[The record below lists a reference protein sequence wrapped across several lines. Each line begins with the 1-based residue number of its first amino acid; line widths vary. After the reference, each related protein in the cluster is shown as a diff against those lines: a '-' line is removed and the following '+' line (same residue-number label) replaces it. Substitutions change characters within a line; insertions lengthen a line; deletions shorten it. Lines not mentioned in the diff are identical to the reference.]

1 VTVGEQVT
9 IQATLKPGRY
19 TVAGIA
25 APAQGDLSQQASIFF
40 NSGEARRLA
49 GRDDNVAVIGVFPD
63 TGTSLTTLRANLAS
77 ALDDTTAT
85 VHAGADRGAI
95 EFLDAAS
102 ARTQLV
108 SLGGAMAGIATLV
121 ALLVIIGTFALT
133 IQQRHREIALF
144 RAVAATPRQARQLIS
159 REATALALTAA
170 LLGAVAGIP
179 LAGGLRA
186 LFEHFGG
193 LPSTLHLA
201 YSPVPCIA
209 AVLLSIVAAW
219 LAARVS
225 ARRITRIRPADALAD
240 AALPS
245 RLVQPS
251 RTAVGI
257 VAVVGGVVLLW
268 VLTKLHTEPA
278 AQPVTFLTVITWA
291 AAVALLGPVLV
302 RLASILVAVILRA
315 LGVSGYLATANTS
328 TSAKRFAS
336 VLSPVCLG
344 VALACTVLFTPTT
357 MAAATDAEAAEGTLA
372 DHVLVSDGP
381 GVPSAAA
388 EQVRDTAGV
397 HSVTEILRSNVR
409 INLHRY
415 SVFAVTGRDVN
426 EAVDPDVIAGEL
438 RDLQIHD
445 VAVSTTAANSLD
457 ITVGDTLDVVLGD
470 GTPQALTVVAL
481 YGRGLGFAD
490 LIVDRD
496 LVAGHV
502 DNPLNQAVLIDLD
515 DPNDSAATDG
525 IRKIAAD
532 YPTVNLRPASKSG
545 TSWNRPGQPGSHV
558 NLIALA
564 LIVAFTIIAA
574 VNTLA
579 ISTRERAREF
589 TLLRLLGGTRRQI
602 RTMLVLETGLITAFG
617 IVLGTAIAGA
627 VLTGFSRGVAGA
639 AHVEVPPT
647 TYGLVAVSAL
657 VLSVIAVLGAGR
669 SVIRTELGHAV
680 IET

>member
-1 VTVGEQVT
+1 
-9 IQATLKPGRY
+9 
-19 TVAGIA
+19 
-25 APAQGDLSQQASIFF
+25 
-40 NSGEARRLA
+40 
-49 GRDDNVAVIGVFPD
+49 
-63 TGTSLTTLRANLAS
+63 
-77 ALDDTTAT
+77 
-85 VHAGADRGAI
+85 
-95 EFLDAAS
+95 
-102 ARTQLV
+102 
-108 SLGGAMAGIATLV
+108 
-121 ALLVIIGTFALT
+121 
-133 IQQRHREIALF
+133 
-144 RAVAATPRQARQLIS
+144 
-159 REATALALTAA
+159 
-170 LLGAVAGIP
+170 
-179 LAGGLRA
+179 
-186 LFEHFGG
+186 
-193 LPSTLHLA
+193 
-201 YSPVPCIA
+201 
-209 AVLLSIVAAW
+209 
-219 LAARVS
+219 
-225 ARRITRIRPADALAD
+225 
-240 AALPS
+240 
-245 RLVQPS
+245 
-251 RTAVGI
+251 
-257 VAVVGGVVLLW
+257 
-268 VLTKLHTEPA
+268 
-278 AQPVTFLTVITWA
+278 
-291 AAVALLGPVLV
+291 
-302 RLASILVAVILRA
+302 
-315 LGVSGYLATANTS
+315 
-328 TSAKRFAS
+328 
-336 VLSPVCLG
+336 
-344 VALACTVLFTPTT
+344 
-357 MAAATDAEAAEGTLA
+357 
-372 DHVLVSDGP
+372 
-381 GVPSAAA
+381 
-388 EQVRDTAGV
+388 
-397 HSVTEILRSNVR
+397 
-409 INLHRY
+409 
-415 SVFAVTGRDVN
+415 
-426 EAVDPDVIAGEL
+426 
-438 RDLQIHD
+438 
-445 VAVSTTAANSLD
+445 
-457 ITVGDTLDVVLGD
+457 VVLGD